1 MTEVK
6 ADYST
11 NYWETVA
18 KQERQK
24 AEANLRLAAERAS
37 EIAELKKELKDKD
50 KLLNDIMS
58 MLVEIRN
65 KVAQDL
71 PEEPFRYVETMEQ
84 LRKTVGKYFDG
95 VDAMEYV
102 NRIRGGE

>member
-24 AEANLRLAAERAS
+24 AEANLRLAAERATTIQELS
-37 EIAELKKELKDKD
+37 DELRAAKAMNSRLKGAIEFVLFNLDKDHPEDVPAVRAELKKALKAVS
-50 KLLNDIMS
+50 NG
-58 MLVEIRN
+58 R
-65 KVAQDL
+65 
-71 PEEPFRYVETMEQ
+71 
-84 LRKTVGKYFDG
+84 
-95 VDAMEYV
+95 
-102 NRIRGGE
+102 